1 MASIKI
7 SELDNVTTLV
17 DSDALPIVNGNETK
31 KVTISKLGDILA
43 TKDYVNEAIGDIGST
58 GFTPIIV
65 ETLPTSNI
73 STSTVYLVLN
83 EQQADKNIYNEYI
96 YVGGKWEI
104 VGSTAVDLSNYY
116 TKSEIDSMISG
127 GTSGEVTGDTGP
139 SYKIYEAR
147 DVYSSVNSSPYSVYA
162 SSDGGKNI
170 LAAAQKAFDNGD
182 YTFRLRMWAST
193 PDLVP
198 EYVDTVLTLPSS
210 GNGNITEKV
219 LYTYVRRTTN
229 VSTINKI
236 YNSHRMKMASGVVTT
251 SSGTTTMIMFP
262 SSESLVT
269 TTSLTTTLDPYATKT
284 YVDDKINVVNLDVSG
299 FKANTFEISGST
311 TGYASSDAN
320 VKAALE
326 KIAKLGG
333 KNCLLYIHN
342 GYGSSFC
349 TFTGDF
355 NSSTGGYGY
364 YYVGF
369 YTEDTSDRNSV
380 KYTVTCNYSSNGS
393 PANISIIYNTMQGFA
408 CTSNVLT
415 KTNATSY
422 TPSANYH
429 PATKKYVDD
438 AIANIDIPESGGS
451 TIQYKVMPNSETMGD
466 GTIVQYVGETNQ
478 DYTNGFWYKWV
489 ANEIQVENQLNKV
502 TVIDGT
508 KVSTGI
514 IPSNHRVEM
523 CFEWLEY
530 ENDSHA
536 IGTADFN
543 GVNGALHFTIYNNK
557 YYWGYGN
564 NENNFGT
571 FQPGIHTVVFN
582 ADENYS
588 LTLNG
593 EIKGA
598 AKATSPTEIT
608 LFNRGPSANFNGNF
622 YYLKIWDYDTDE
634 LLMYLVPY
642 LNASGNPAIYDVVG
656 QREMTHTGPGFTAGE
671 LLDANTTG
679 TWEQINVQTELV
691 AGNNI
696 EIKDGVIS
704 AIGNSIPFIT
714 ISDGF
719 TNNGEYDVISDL
731 MTKWYKKNGRL
742 DNFTFINKSAYGS
755 SNISIWAHMYG
766 TGTGSNTIS
775 MQKITFSSPPSLTN
789 NNLKN
794 YYVSFSEWSFR
805 FTINA
810 GATVT
815 YQGKTYV
822 RAHGTV
828 MDLKNYDGYDATK
841 TQILK
846 NINGTIKWEEEV
858 NVTEVSEAEY

>member
-17 DSDALPIVNGNETK
+17 DSDALPIVNGNKTK

-96 YVGGKWEI
+96 YINNKWEI

-127 GTSGEVTGDTGP
+127 GTGGEVTGDTGP

-182 YTFRLRMWAST
+182 YTFRLRMWAAT

-229 VSTINKI
+229 ISTINKA
-236 YNSHRMKMASGVVTT
+236 YNSHRMKMTSGEVTT
-251 SSGTTTMIMFP
+251 SSGTVTMIMFP

-269 TTSLTTTLDPYATKT
+269 STSLTTTLDPYATKT
-284 YVDDKINVVNLDVSG
+284 YVDDKINVASIDVSG
-299 FKANTFEISGST
+299 FWATSFKSDSSG
-311 TGYASSDAN
+311 TGYASSDAS
-320 VKAALE
+320 VKAGLE
-326 KIAKLGG
+326 KIAKIGADKCIVHIYNRYSSMLCVYANNYNHSDG
-333 KNCLLYIHN
+333 
-342 GYGSSFC
+342 GYGAYYTGVYQDHSGTNGSKC
-349 TFTGDF
+349 TITTKY
-355 NSSTGGYGY
+355 SSTGSPQNMIVNFDYGD
-364 YYVGF
+364 GF
-369 YTEDTSDRNSV
+369 VSKD
-380 KYTVTCNYSSNGS
+380 
-393 PANISIIYNTMQGFA
+393 
-408 CTSNVLT
+408 NVLT
-415 KTNATSY
+415 KTNTTSY

-438 AIANIDIPESGGS
+438 AITNIDVPEGGGN
-451 TIQYKVMPNSETMGD
+451 TIQYKVMPNSETIED

-502 TVIDGT
+502 AVIDGT

-536 IGTADFN
+536 IGTANFN

-571 FQPGIHTVVFN
+571 FQPGVHTVVFN

-656 QREMTHTGPGFTAGE
+656 QREMTHTGPGFTVGE

-679 TWEQINVQTELV
+679 TWEQIDVQTELV

-714 ISDGF
+714 ISEGF

-731 MTKWYKKNGRL
+731 MTKWYKKNNRL
-742 DNFTFINKSAYGS
+742 DNFTFINKSTYGG

-766 TGTGSNTIS
+766 TGTGSNTIT

-789 NNLKN
+789 NDLKN

-810 GATVT
+810 DATVT
-815 YQGKTYV
+815 YQGKTHV

-828 MDLKNYDGYDATK
+828 RDLKNYDGYDATK